1 MHDVVFNIF
10 NISFLHSRFRI
21 LDEFPAEEYCDV
33 YWIKFDKI
41 GSARISKKKLDNRSF
56 YGKSLHVC
64 YAPEF
69 ECVSDTRDKLS
80 QRKKVIVQKTRG
92 IYSWGY
98 VI

>member
-1 MHDVVFNIF
+1 MGVPVLND
-10 NISFLHSRFRI
+10 SFSHSRFRI

-41 GSARISKKKLDNRSF
+41 GSALISKKKLDNRSF

-69 ECVSDTRDKLS
+69 ESVSDTREKLA
-80 QRKKVIVQKTRG
+80 QRKKIIIQKTQG
-92 IYSWGY
+92 G
-98 VI
+98 